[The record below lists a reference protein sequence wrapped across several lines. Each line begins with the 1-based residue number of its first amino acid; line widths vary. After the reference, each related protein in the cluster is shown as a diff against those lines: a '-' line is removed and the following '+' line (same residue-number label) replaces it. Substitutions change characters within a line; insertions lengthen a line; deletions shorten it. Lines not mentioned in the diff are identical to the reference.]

1 MAKIAHT
8 LLLAA
13 VDVGSSKICAMI
25 ALDRPGQ
32 ALEVIGIGHTTAGGI
47 RSGVVVD
54 LEAAQYAI
62 GRAVQEA
69 EDATGERLTSVLI
82 NISGGGI
89 ESQRLVVHRNIEDE
103 EITSADMSALLATA
117 VPETAAAERL
127 LLHKIAVQ
135 YTLNDTIV
143 VDDPKGMAAQRLS
156 ADAHLVHTDR
166 TVATTLVRAVRGC
179 HLEVASVVASPYA
192 SALSCLVEDERQLG
206 ATVIDMGAGTTT
218 VAVFQGGVLIYLA
231 SIPVGGHHITMDIAR
246 GLSTSVVDAERIKVS
261 HGSALANTLDDRDIL
276 EIPIVGE
283 TDKTHT
289 SHVPRSYLTRII
301 QPRIE
306 ETFEMVRALLEE
318 AGLDRATGRLVVLT
332 GGGAQLPGVR
342 DAAAQILEKKVRL
355 GRPYGL
361 AGLPAEC
368 QGAAFATVT
377 GLLRYA
383 QMPPVDAMR
392 LPTASRRRREGTSV
406 GGSVSM
412 GGSRLAKAVGWLREN
427 F

>member
-8 LLLAA
+8 LLAA

-32 ALEVIGIGHTTAGGI
+32 PMEIVGIGHAASGGVKG
-47 RSGVVVD
+47 SVVVD
-54 LEAAQYAI
+54 LDAAQHAI

-69 EDATGERLTSVLI
+69 EDATGERLTSVVI

-89 ESQRLVVHRNIEDE
+89 TSQRMLVHRNIEDE
-103 EITSADMSALLATA
+103 EITVMDTAALLATA
-117 VPETAAAERL
+117 VPEAVAERL
-127 LLHKIAVQ
+127 LLHKLAVQ

-143 VDDPKGMAAQRLS
+143 VDDPKGMTAQKLS
-156 ADAHLVHTDR
+156 ADVHLVHTDK

-179 HLEVASVVASPYA
+179 HLEVASLVASPYA

-218 VAVFQGGVLIYLA
+218 VAVFQGGVLLYLA
-231 SIPVGGHHITMDIAR
+231 AIPVGGHHITMDIAR
-246 GLSTSVVDAERIKVS
+246 GLSTSVVDAERIKVL

-306 ETFEMVRALLEE
+306 ETFEMVRALLEAAE
-318 AGLDRATGRLVVLT
+318 LDRAAGRLVVLT

-383 QMPPVDAMR
+383 QMPTADSVR
-392 LPTASRRRREGTSV
+392 LPNANRRRRDSAAARAV
-406 GGSVSM
+406 PL
-412 GGSRLAKAVGWLREN
+412 GGSRLARAAVWLREN